1 MPSLRCF
8 RSLALA
14 AMLSFAL
21 PAMATPAK
29 DVAVPTAQAA
39 TRIEAMIAELQAQR
53 SEASGR
59 YYDGAAYL
67 ERLFRKADVY
77 PRAMQYAASWGD
89 NTVYLN
95 WNSAQA
101 FYDAHLDA
109 LRSSLA
115 RVRNGRAATTA
126 DLDYLAAGVRRW
138 RQEEDRIDADLTRSA
153 ELYAQQARKLGERM
167 AIDDSLGALPS
178 AAARAGAEPQRA
190 QLAAEAETLRHEWLI
205 RNPTASE
212 KAQDVRQ
219 ADSDTLI
226 EVFKYTAKHCSK
238 GRRSMNAKALHTIY
252 KALRGIRTFQSLGG
266 FGTALEVSEEG
277 EEMQLKGREYSFL
290 KHEQRKWI
298 WEGHD
303 WKSKGEALT
312 GYEPS
317 EAIEKF
323 RTSIEPCNATT
334 VTGNSPPSMTDRNS
348 AQTYADKEHLK
359 RAETL
364 FRTIQKTITETE
376 EMLI

>member
-1 MPSLRCF
+1 MQEPHFVTLTAPTIS
-8 RSLALA
+8 AEE
-14 AMLSFAL
+14 L
-21 PAMATPAK
+21 PNRLKVMSQDFK
-29 DVAVPTAQAA
+29 RVQEVMKKRG
-39 TRIEAMIAELQAQR
+39 TRLI
-53 SEASGR
+53 
-59 YYDGAAYL
+59 
-67 ERLFRKADVY
+67 
-77 PRAMQYAASWGD
+77 
-89 NTVYLN
+89 
-95 WNSAQA
+95 
-101 FYDAHLDA
+101 
-109 LRSSLA
+109 
-115 RVRNGRAATTA
+115 
-126 DLDYLAAGVRRW
+126 GVRKI
-138 RQEEDRIDADLTRSA
+138 ECTYNPESDKYHPHFHVLV
-153 ELYAQQARKLGERM
+153 EGYE
-167 AIDDSLGALPS
+167 
-178 AAARAGAEPQRA
+178 
-190 QLAAEAETLRHEWLI
+190 EAETLRHEWLI

-238 GRRSMNAKALHTIY
+238 GRRSMNAKSLHTIY

-334 VTGNSPPSMTDRNS
+334 VTGNSPPPMTDRNS

>member
-8 RSLALA
+8 RSLALV

-190 QLAAEAETLRHEWLI
+190 QLASEAEALRQQAVVAAKAAIERAKQRLFSPLDAAPRIAVAAPTEEPPCETFERGDI
-205 RNPTASE
+205 VDTSA
-212 KAQDVRQ
+212 AF
-219 ADSDTLI
+219 DTLEQGI
-226 EVFKYTAKHCSK
+226 KAELEAGD
-238 GRRSMNAKALHTIY
+238 GR
-252 KALRGIRTFQSLGG
+252 
-266 FGTALEVSEEG
+266 
-277 EEMQLKGREYSFL
+277 
-290 KHEQRKWI
+290 
-298 WEGHD
+298 
-303 WKSKGEALT
+303 
-312 GYEPS
+312 
-317 EAIEKF
+317 
-323 RTSIEPCNATT
+323 
-334 VTGNSPPSMTDRNS
+334 
-348 AQTYADKEHLK
+348 
-359 RAETL
+359 
-364 FRTIQKTITETE
+364 
-376 EMLI
+376 